1 MYEKTGVP
9 GWCVLAFF
17 NVCLRFITYNS
28 SCKIL
33 HKIQNTRVEIV
44 ANYFNIKKKLLL
56 YKLQI
61 IFSKQI

>member
-1 MYEKTGVP
+1 MKKQGCQ
-9 GWCVLAFF
+9 GGMFLLFF

-33 HKIQNTRVEIV
+33 HEIQNTRVEIV